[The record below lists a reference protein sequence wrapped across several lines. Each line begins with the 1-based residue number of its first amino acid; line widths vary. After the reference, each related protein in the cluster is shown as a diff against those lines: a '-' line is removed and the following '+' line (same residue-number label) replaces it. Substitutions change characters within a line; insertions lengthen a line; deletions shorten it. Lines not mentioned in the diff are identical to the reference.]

1 MNKTTKPDLPLILS
15 DYEQFVIQQER
26 RRQQVR
32 DWYAKWEETRP
43 QGQFGTWNISDRD

>member
-1 MNKTTKPDLPLILS
+1 MNKTTQPDLSKIMA
-15 DYEQFVIQQER
+15 DYTAQVRREEA
-26 RRQQVR
+26 RRQKIR

>member
-1 MNKTTKPDLPLILS
+1 MKKTTQPDLPLILS

-43 QGQFGTWNISDRD
+43 QGQFGTWNISDRH